1 MHSRK
6 FTDNED
12 LARSGVR
19 ADGVREV
26 YRVRAGVRSLRLLI
40 DKLWGYISR
49 LELDSLAGKNF
60 LAVDRPVR
68 SRLRISCI
76 RHRDSERF
84 SSNHGHVADAEVT
97 RDLRWD
103 WNKTIDMLNYI
114 RISSVHKEL
123 QLMMIKYLIEQSS
136 KNIFLNHTLTYL

>member
-1 MHSRK
+1 MHSGK

-12 LARSGVR
+12 LARGGVR
-19 ADGVREV
+19 ADSVREV

-49 LELDSLAGKNF
+49 FELDSLAGKNF

-68 SRLRISCI
+68 SRLRIGCI
-76 RHRDSERF
+76 RHRDGERF
-84 SSNHGHVADAEVT
+84 SSNHGHVADAEVA

-103 WNKTIDMLNYI
+103 WNTTIDMLNYI
-114 RISSVHKEL
+114 WISINS
-123 QLMMIKYLIEQSS
+123 
-136 KNIFLNHTLTYL
+136 